1 MAHVKPTKYG
11 MEMIKK
17 TLDMLMGVNR
27 NGDRPDAIIDSY
39 RDRRV
44 CKYDLVGLCPHQLF
58 PNTRQHLGACKA
70 QCCPAPQHLKQQFQ
84 EDLENDDPLC
94 WRFVKDAERFYSD
107 LVGKC
112 DEKKQLHQFRLDEQN
127 KQAGHVAPLENAEL
141 KATIERM
148 EELTGLVEKLG
159 EEGKIDEAQQ
169 RMQELDHLT
178 KRKEELEAYIK
189 PKTNQQELLVCDI
202 CAAILSVNETDQR
215 LADHFAGKSHIG
227 YVKLRE
233 KAKELGEKLKEHF
246 EKSGGRANSYDSYQ
260 DDENIAVAVEAFE
273 RDRTEEVEV
282 IAVADVD
289 VHHSEEMEESD
300 TENIP
305 TRETTH
311 SEVAMIEDRL
321 LDTSAGDSSEI

>member
-260 DDENIAVAVEAFE
+260 DRREYRSGSRGFREGSHRGGGGYRGGGRGRSPFRGDGRKRYREYSHE
-273 RDRTEEVEV
+273 RDYPQRGGY
-282 IAVADVD
+282 
-289 VHHSEEMEESD
+289 
-300 TENIP
+300 
-305 TRETTH
+305 
-311 SEVAMIEDRL
+311 DRGP
-321 LDTSAGDSSEI
+321 SPGYKRRRFQ